1 MRITSKISLFH
12 VRSIVNKTFKKTLTD
27 SGLKIK
33 ILVIRFSSIGDI
45 VLTTPVIRGLKLQ
58 LGGEVHFLTK
68 NSFQNLLISNP
79 YLDKVISIEKNVT
92 EVLPQLKAEQYDYII
107 DLHKNFRSQQLRL
120 ALKAKYLTFD
130 KINFEKW
137 LMVNFKHNRLP
148 SEHIVKRYLK
158 AVESLGVKYDGGG
171 LDYFFSTSL
180 PSGLKPLDPLK
191 GERDLPMSL
200 PSNLSLSIKL
210 DDTTDIDEIYRA
222 NIEKKLGIV
231 VKDVRTEGKIAG
243 KFVSPFR
250 RSRGFNSEGNYI
262 AFAIGGAH
270 STKRLPTEKIISI
283 CKKLSAVDAEINQP
297 IILLGGKDDATVGE
311 KIVLTINK
319 ETIFNACGK
328 LTLDESAWVVK
339 EAKKVITHDTGM
351 MHIAAAFQKEI
362 ISIWG
367 NTIPEF
373 GMYPFYKNEVK
384 LNTTIQVENLSC
396 RPCSKIG
403 FDKCPKGHFKCM
415 TEIDEADIINALN
428 S

>member
-1 MRITSKISLFH
+1 MFL
-12 VRSIVNKTFKKTLTD
+12 
-27 SGLKIK
+27 GLK

-45 VLTTPVIRGLKLQ
+45 VLTTPVVRGLKLQ

-79 YLDKVISIEKNVT
+79 HIDKVFSIEKNVT
-92 EVLPQLKAEQYDYII
+92 EVLAQLKAEQYDYII
-107 DLHKNFRSQQLRL
+107 DLHKNLRSQQIRF

-148 SEHIVKRYLK
+148 SEHIVIRYLK

-171 LDYFFSTSL
+171 LDYFFSFEM
-180 PSGLKPLDPLK
+180 PSGLKPPDPLK
-191 GERDLPMSL
+191 GERDLPANL
-200 PSNLSLSIKL
+200 PSDLNLSADLDEQFRRVIETKL
-210 DDTTDIDEIYRA
+210 E
-222 NIEKKLGIV
+222 IEKEDRIEGKLEHEV
-231 VKDVRTEGKIAG
+231 NDQSEGKIVG
-243 KFVSPFR
+243 ESFSPFR
-250 RSRGFNSEGNYI
+250 GAGGLSFAGKSHPKNLNKSDYI

-270 STKRLPTEKIISI
+270 ATKRLPLSKIISI
-283 CKKLSAVDAEINQP
+283 CKKINQP
-297 IILLGGKDDATVGE
+297 IILLGGKDDATTGE
-311 KIVLTINK
+311 EIVLNIK
-319 ETIFNACGK
+319 ERTIFNACGK

-339 EAKKVITHDTGM
+339 GATKVITHDTGM

-384 LNTTIQVENLSC
+384 LNTTIQVENLPC

-415 TEIDEADIINALN
+415 NEISEAAILKSIK